1 MFNLLRTVHIKNK
14 HQIGVELMIHITEVG
29 VRDGLQNEK
38 VILST
43 EDKLELIQRLI
54 AAGAKSIEVASFVNP
69 KVVPQMADAEQLI
82 ERLPIANDVCYRAL
96 VLSKSGLERLIKTNI
111 RHVQLSF
118 AVSDGFNMKNI
129 RRTTEESTRE
139 MLWIVER
146 AKSEGKYVNLILG
159 TVFGCPFDGA
169 IDLER
174 VTTIAKQFSTA
185 GVDEITYADTIGIAN
200 PKAVEQAIQLYQ
212 ALDIETP
219 LGLHFHNT
227 RGRGL
232 ANAVAALNAG
242 VTRFDS
248 SIGGIGGCPF
258 APKAVGNICTEDFV
272 SMLHDMGYDTTMDV
286 ERYIDTAKWIEQQL
300 GRTIE
305 GMVMKTV

>member
-1 MFNLLRTVHIKNK
+1 M
-14 HQIGVELMIHITEVG
+14 MIHITEVG

-43 EDKLELIQRLI
+43 EEKLEFIQHLI

-82 ERLPIANDVCYRAL
+82 ERLPLANDVCYRAL

-111 RHVQLSF
+111 GHVQLSF

-129 RRTTEESTRE
+129 RRTTEESIRE

-146 AKSEGKYVNLILG
+146 AKEEGKYVNLILG

-174 VTTIAKQFSTA
+174 VTSIAKQFSTA
-185 GVDEITYADTIGIAN
+185 GVDEITYADTIGTAN

-212 ALDIETP
+212 ALDIATP

-272 SMLHDMGYDTTMDV
+272 SMLHDMKYETTIDV
-286 ERYIDTAKWIEQQL
+286 DSFIDTAKWIEQKL

>member
-1 MFNLLRTVHIKNK
+1 
-14 HQIGVELMIHITEVG
+14 MIYMTEVG

-43 EDKLELIQRLI
+43 EDKLEFIQRLI

-82 ERLPIANDVCYRAL
+82 ERLPIANDVIYRAL

-111 RHVQLSF
+111 RYVQLSF

-129 RRTTEESTRE
+129 RRTTDESIRE
-139 MLWIVER
+139 MLWMVER
-146 AKSEGKYVNLILG
+146 AKAEGKYVNLILG
-159 TVFGCPFDGA
+159 TVFGCPYDGA
-169 IDLER
+169 IDLQR
-174 VTTIAKQFSTA
+174 VTNIAKQFSTV
-185 GVDEITYADTIGIAN
+185 GVDEMTYADTIGIAN
-200 PKAVEQAIQLYQ
+200 PKTVEQAIQLYQ
-212 ALDIETP
+212 DLNIATP
-219 LGLHFHNT
+219 LGLHLHNT

-232 ANAVAALNAG
+232 ANAVAAINLG

-272 SMLHDMGYDTTMDV
+272 SMLHDMGYETTMDV
-286 ERYIDTAKWIEQQL
+286 DSYIDTAKWIEQKL

-305 GMVMKTV
+305 GMVMKIV